1 MHLRHMLGAKEGCD
15 PLSRWTAVVW
25 LASSTGTNNPQ
36 KWWSYWHP
44 LLLALSWLPLLWSC
58 ESMAIAT
65 WVPAY
70 SWKWQSGGSMHACM
84 HADKPKCNG
93 PLDIFVSR
101 CVHICARASLL
112 CTCIM
117 GTPWSMEVQD
127 TNRVR
132 AISLNTHQEMS
143 CIQYDIGCSPTK
155 SFDLQPPW
163 MIWYCV
169 LVPSSSATTFT
180 MQ

>member
-1 MHLRHMLGAKEGCD
+1 MHLRHMLGAKEECD

-25 LASSTGTNNPQ
+25 LTISTGTNNPQ
-36 KWWSYWHP
+36 KWWCWLTSLTTCS
-44 LLLALSWLPLLWSC
+44 LLTTFVMKLVEAWQLPHGYLHIH
-58 ESMAIAT
+58 E
-65 WVPAY
+65 
-70 SWKWQSGGSMHACM
+70 SGGVVACM

-117 GTPWSMEVQD
+117 GTPWSMQVQD

-132 AISLNTHQEMS
+132 AMSLNTHQEMS
-143 CIQYDIGCSPTK
+143 CIQYDSGCSPTK

-180 MQ
+180 MH